1 MNTVPESQLKGIH
14 YHHHLADQAGAVGI
28 KEEEVKAAKK
38 NPGQEML
45 EKEVMMIF
53 KDKRCLKHCVV
64 KISHKGCKTA

>member
-1 MNTVPESQLKGIH
+1 MNVYSPRESTQEN
-14 YHHHLADQAGAVGI
+14 HLADQAGAVGI

-53 KDKRCLKHCVV
+53 KDKRCLKYCVV
-64 KISHKGCKTA
+64 KISHKVCEAA

>member
-1 MNTVPESQLKGIH
+1 MVSQLH
-14 YHHHLADQAGAVGI
+14 SRFYDNLANDPGAIGV